1 MKKCPYCS
9 RELVDSVIIC
19 HHCGK
24 TLPSEKAND
33 SSVDN
38 FIKKHIKRTNR
49 NLLLTNIAIIIG
61 IFLLWLNNAFSEAGY
76 WKLIIL
82 GLFILACRN
91 IVLFWKRNKNP
102 SLHPIITALSKI
114 GPPEKVAAMINEESK
129 APKLEVKSFIITNS
143 WLLKSS
149 IYGLEPILLG
159 ELAWVHSKVTSHYTY
174 GVPSGKSYS
183 VCIYKRDGKSFEVAC
198 DELASSMLIGRVTEV
213 APWVVGGYNAEIKKF
228 WDTDRQGFIA
238 YVDQRKRERNAG

>member
-1 MKKCPYCS
+1 M
-9 RELVDSVIIC
+9 IIGNDFI
-19 HHCGK
+19 GK
-24 TLPSEKAND
+24 H
-33 SSVDN
+33 V
-38 FIKKHIKRTNR
+38 KRTNR
-49 NLLLTNIAIIIG
+49 NLLLTNIGIIIV
-61 IFLLWLNNAFSEAGY
+61 ILLLWANNAFSEPGY
-76 WKLIIL
+76 WRLIIL

-91 IVLFWKRNKNP
+91 IVLFWKRNRNP
-102 SLHPIITALSKI
+102 YAHPTIIALSKI
-114 GPPEKVAAMINEESK
+114 GPPEKIAAMINEETK

-159 ELAWVHSKVTSHYTY
+159 ELVWVHSKVTSHYTY

-198 DELASSMLIGRVTEV
+198 DELASSMLISRVAEG
-213 APWVVGGYNAEIKKF
+213 APWVVGGYSAEIKKF

-238 YVDQRKRERNAG
+238 YVDQRKRERNSG